1 MSLYF
6 LFTWITNISNLSL
19 FPFFP
24 LHDLHCSTI
33 TQYSIYTIFQ
43 ITYCELFNKKVQF
56 HKEFGKKKFLFLSA
70 QQADIKAAK
79 QYIYLPIDSKREN
92 VLKLFDTSAS
102 SRFQGGKLEDWNSVC
117 ALLFERYRG
126 RWNGWLMTLWAVHTI
141 RAHVSD
147 IPRHGPSLFTLWL
160 GNLKH
165 SNWTE
170 EQKHVY
176 DTVSYRC
183 CFFLSS
189 FFFFFTSKAKAIS
202 FCQSR
207 IYVRANPPN
216 SKTKD
221 PNVILFSFSFIRYM
235 VARYGYER
243 FGWRIIL

>member
-1 MSLYF
+1 MKIYSHCISLF
-6 LFTWITNISNLSL
+6 IWITNISNLSL
-19 FPFFP
+19 FLFFP
-24 LHDLHCSTI
+24 LHDLHCSAI

-43 ITYCELFNKKVQF
+43 ITANYLIRKFNFTKSL
-56 HKEFGKKKFLFLSA
+56 EKKKFLFSSA

-183 CFFLSS
+183 SFFLL
-189 FFFFFTSKAKAIS
+189 FFFLHIEGQSHLVLSKS
-202 FCQSR
+202 YLRSSQS
-207 IYVRANPPN
+207 
-216 SKTKD
+216 SKFQNKG
-221 PNVILFSFSFIRYM
+221 SQRYL
-235 VARYGYER
+235 V
-243 FGWRIIL
+243 